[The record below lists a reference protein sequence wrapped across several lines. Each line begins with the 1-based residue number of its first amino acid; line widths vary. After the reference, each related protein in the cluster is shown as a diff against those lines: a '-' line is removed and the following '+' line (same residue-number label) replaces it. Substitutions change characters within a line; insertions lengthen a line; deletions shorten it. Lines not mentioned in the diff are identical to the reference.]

1 MHGNCHLIAH
11 FDSRQIHQGS
21 VKNNPLR
28 IPDPANGLGH
38 AVILCFTWRTGKRK
52 SRCDQTCRW
61 PDSNRHGP
69 LKAQRI
75 LSPLRLPFRHI
86 GVRANL
92 THGPGQT
99 KRFSLYD
106 QLPQRSRNFFG
117 VRQLTDPNKIQREEI
132 LMGKLDGKKVAILV
146 TDGFEQV
153 EMTKPREAL
162 EEAGTETKIVS
173 PKSGQIQGM
182 NHADKGDKFDV
193 DIPLDEAR
201 PEEFDALMIPG
212 GLMNPDELR
221 ATPDALEFTKHFFR
235 EGKPVAAICHA
246 PWVLIDAGVVRGRK
260 LTSWEHIQTDV
271 KNAGGNWINED
282 VVVDNGLV
290 TSRKPDDI
298 RAFNKKM
305 IEEFCEGKHARQT
318 RFAGAGLE
326 T

>member
-1 MHGNCHLIAH
+1 
-11 FDSRQIHQGS
+11 
-21 VKNNPLR
+21 VP
-28 IPDPANGLGH
+28 
-38 AVILCFTWRTGKRK
+38 
-52 SRCDQTCRW
+52 
-61 PDSNRHGP
+61 
-69 LKAQRI
+69 
-75 LSPLRLPFRHI
+75 
-86 GVRANL
+86 ANL
-92 THGPGQT
+92 THQPGQT

-117 VRQLTDPNKIQREEI
+117 GWQLTDANKIQREEI

-162 EEAGTETKIVS
+162 EEAGAETKIVS

-182 NHADKGDKFDV
+182 NHANKGDKFDV
-193 DIPLDEAR
+193 DIPLDEAQ
-201 PEEFDALMIPG
+201 PEEFDAMMIPG

-235 EGKPVAAICHA
+235 KGKPVAAICHA

-271 KNAGGNWINED
+271 KNAGGNWVNQE

-298 RAFNKKM
+298 PAFNKKM
-305 IEEFCEGKHARQT
+305 IEEFCGGKHARQT
-318 RFAGAGLE
+318 QFAGAGLE